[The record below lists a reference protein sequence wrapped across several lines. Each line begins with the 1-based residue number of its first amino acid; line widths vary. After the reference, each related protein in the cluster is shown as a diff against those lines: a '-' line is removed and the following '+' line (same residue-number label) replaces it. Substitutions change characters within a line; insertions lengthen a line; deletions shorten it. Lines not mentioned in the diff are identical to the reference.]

1 MFTRPKIKEKEAGE
15 GPIRKYVLSPT
26 GGKLLIGISHAN

>member
-15 GPIRKYVLSPT
+15 GPIRKYAFSPI
-26 GGKLLIGISHAN
+26 GGKLLFGISHAN